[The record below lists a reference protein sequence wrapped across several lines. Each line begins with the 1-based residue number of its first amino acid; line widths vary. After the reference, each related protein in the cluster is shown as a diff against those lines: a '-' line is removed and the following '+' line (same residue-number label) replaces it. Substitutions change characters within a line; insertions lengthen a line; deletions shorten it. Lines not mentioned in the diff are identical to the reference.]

1 MKNYFVI
8 GDQVS
13 KSLSPL
19 IFNYWFKKHNI
30 KAKYS
35 FLEVTKKNF
44 DSEILRLLSDKNTGG
59 LNITIPF
66 KKDIIKHL
74 DSKNVHAK
82 KIGAVNCVTVGKKIK
97 GTNTDW
103 VGYLNSINLEKI
115 NKNKNILILG
125 FGGAS
130 QAIYYGFFFKGYKN
144 VSVFNRSK
152 KAININGSNKYTK
165 DYSLINSYLVK
176 SDLII
181 NTTPTNPLNKKQI
194 SLIKKTTIISDIVY
208 QPKETPFLKG
218 FKFNK
223 KIYGISMLIEQA
235 LPCFKMWFG
244 FIPVVD
250 DALIKKIYKTK
261 KNPDRIIV

>member
-1 MKNYFVI
+1 MKNFFII
-8 GDQVS
+8 GDKAS

-19 IFNYWFKKHNI
+19 IFNHWFKKYNI
-30 KAKYS
+30 QAKYS

-44 DSEILRLLSDKNTGG
+44 NSEIVKKLNDKKTQG

-66 KKDIIKHL
+66 KKDIIKYL
-74 DSKNVHAK
+74 DNKNIHAQ

-97 GTNTDW
+97 GINTDW
-103 VGYLNSINLEKI
+103 VGYLNSIKQEKI

-152 KAININGSNKYTK
+152 KIINIGGANKYTK
-165 DYSLINSYLVK
+165 DYSLISSYLIK

-181 NTTPTNPLNKKQI
+181 NTTPINPLNKRQI
-194 SLIKKTTIISDIVY
+194 NLIKKTTIISDIVY
-208 QPKETPFLKG
+208 KPKETPFLKE

-223 KIYGISMLIEQA
+223 KIYGISMLVEQA
-235 LPCFKMWFG
+235 LPCFNKWFG
-244 FIPVVD
+244 FVPVVD
-250 DALIKKIYKTK
+250 NSLIKKLYKK
-261 KNPDRIIV
+261 IK

>member
-1 MKNYFVI
+1 VKNFFVI
-8 GDQVS
+8 GDQTS

-19 IFNYWFKKHNI
+19 IFNHWFKKYNI
-30 KAKYS
+30 QAKYS

-44 DSEILRLLSDKNTGG
+44 NSEIVKKLNNKNTQG

-66 KKDIIKHL
+66 KKEIIKHL
-74 DSKNVHAK
+74 DNKNIHAQ

-97 GTNTDW
+97 GINTDW
-103 VGYLNSINLEKI
+103 LGYLNSIKQEKI

-152 KAININGSNKYTK
+152 KVINIGGNNKYTK
-165 DYSLINSYLVK
+165 DYSVINSYLIK

-181 NTTPTNPLNKKQI
+181 NTTPINPLNKKQTN
-194 SLIKKTTIISDIVY
+194 LIKKTTIISDIVY
-208 QPKETPFLKG
+208 KPKETSFLKE

-223 KIYGISMLIEQA
+223 KIYGISMLVEQA
-235 LPCFKMWFG
+235 LPCFKQWFG
-244 FIPVVD
+244 FVPVVD
-250 DALIKKIYKTK
+250 ESLIKKLYKK
-261 KNPDRIIV
+261 IK

>member
-1 MKNYFVI
+1 MKKFFVI
-8 GDQVS
+8 GEQAS

-19 IFNYWFKKHNI
+19 IFNHWFKKYNI
-30 KAKYS
+30 QARYS
-35 FLEVTKKNF
+35 FLEVTKKKF
-44 DSEILRLLSDKNTGG
+44 DSEIVKKLSDKNTKG

-66 KKDIIKHL
+66 KKNIIKYL
-74 DSKNVHAK
+74 DNNNVHAQ
-82 KIGAVNCVTVGKKIK
+82 KIGAVNCVSVNKKIK

-103 VGYLNSINLEKI
+103 LGYLNSIKHEKI

-130 QAIYYGFFFKGYKN
+130 QAIYYGFFLKGYKN

-152 KAININGSNKYTK
+152 KIINMGGPIKYTK
-165 DYSLINSYLVK
+165 NYSLINAYLIK

-181 NTTPTNPLNKKQI
+181 NTTPTNPLNKKQS
-194 SLIKKTTIISDIVY
+194 SLIKKSTIISDIVY
-208 QPKETPFLKG
+208 QPKETPFLKE

-235 LPCFKMWFG
+235 LPCFKQWFG
-244 FIPVVD
+244 FVPIIDEV
-250 DALIKKIYKTK
+250 LIKKINK
-261 KNPDRIIV
+261 KIK